1 MKPKEKIYRLEG
13 KLMQYAWG
21 GYDFLPALLGKEN
34 TLRKPFA
41 EYWLGAH
48 PLASADLI
56 TPEGKVSLFKLIK
69 ENPETLLTEAV
80 FKKFGELP
88 YLLKV
93 QDVREILS
101 IQVHPSKAE
110 AEKGFERENAEGVPL
125 NAPFRNYKDRNHKP
139 EMLVALSE
147 FWLLHGFKSLA
158 KIEKELETVPEFRL
172 FLPFYRK
179 EGLKALYQFIME
191 REQAE
196 SNTILTNLIKRE
208 IRRKKEGELDKTMPG
223 WWVANLY
230 EHKKEIGNVD
240 KALFSIYF
248 FNIVRVQPG
257 EGVFQGAGIPHAY
270 LEGQTMELMA
280 NSDNVLR
287 AGLTP
292 KHVDIPELMKHT
304 LFESIE
310 PVIMKGQTLRTG
322 EKVYPCPVPDFGIAR
337 IDLTANNDYVAT
349 SSSLELVIVT
359 EGGALINNN
368 LVLKKGEAAAILPGA
383 AYEIHSSGNCTL
395 FKAFVPDTEVP
406 Y

>member
-1 MKPKEKIYRLEG
+1 MKLSEKIYKLEG

-21 GYDFLPALLGKEN
+21 GYDFIPALLGKEN
-34 TLRKPFA
+34 TRHEPFA

-48 PLASADLI
+48 PSASADIITANGRASLYSLI
-56 TPEGKVSLFKLIK
+56 QD
-69 ENPETLLTEAV
+69 NPESLLSEGV
-80 FKKFGELP
+80 YKKFGELP

-110 AEKGFERENAEGVPL
+110 AEKGFDRENAEGIPI
-125 NAPFRNYKDRNHKP
+125 NATYRNYKDPNHKP

-147 FWLLHGFKSLA
+147 FWLLHGFRSLA
-158 KIEKELETVPEFRL
+158 EIENELETVPEFKI
-172 FLPFYRK
+172 FLPYYKK

-196 SNTILTNLIKRE
+196 SNALLTNLIKRE

-223 WWVANLY
+223 WWVAKMY
-230 EHKKEIGNVD
+230 ADKKTIGDVD
-240 KALFSIYF
+240 KALFSLYF
-248 FNIVRVQPG
+248 FNIVKVQPG

-304 LFESIE
+304 LFKSIE
-310 PVIMKGQTLRTG
+310 PVIMKGQPLRTG
-322 EKVYPCPVPDFGIAR
+322 ERVYPCPVSDFGLAR
-337 IDLTANNDYVAT
+337 IELTANNAYAAT

-359 EGGALINNN
+359 EGGALINHDI
-368 LVLKKGEAAAILPGA
+368 VLKKGEAAAIFPGTG
-383 AYEIHSSGNCTL
+383 YEIHSSGNCTL
-395 FKAFVPDTEVP
+395 FKAFVPEAEMS